1 MLISGFQK
9 TSLLDYPEKVAAIIF
24 TTGCNLRCP
33 WCHNAGI
40 VKGKYDNIEE
50 KEIFDYLEKR
60 KGILDGVVI
69 TGGEPLLQ
77 PDLIEFMGKIKSCF
91 GLNIK
96 LDTNGVL
103 TDKLERTLKSGYVDY
118 VAMDVK
124 GDLENYYK
132 FVGLTSFDA
141 SAIAK
146 SIDVLEKS
154 NIPHEFRTTCIKGL
168 TTPQTVKKAA
178 SLVKDA
184 KNYFLQNFVDSGDIL
199 DSHGFGSFSPSE
211 MQELLEIAKTENGNT
226 VLRGV

>member
-91 GLNIK
+91 GLSKK
-96 LDTNGVL
+96 LDTN
-103 TDKLERTLKSGYVDY
+103 
-118 VAMDVK
+118 
-124 GDLENYYK
+124 
-132 FVGLTSFDA
+132 
-141 SAIAK
+141 
-146 SIDVLEKS
+146 
-154 NIPHEFRTTCIKGL
+154 
-168 TTPQTVKKAA
+168 
-178 SLVKDA
+178 
-184 KNYFLQNFVDSGDIL
+184 
-199 DSHGFGSFSPSE
+199 
-211 MQELLEIAKTENGNT
+211 
-226 VLRGV
+226 